1 MSDPIAATDATPEP
15 TEARFTLR
23 SILIVMAVVAVIVA
37 AIGPW
42 IRGLAPEERQRLF
55 LMAGLWLVATC
66 AGVGIQIY
74 RRSKLERMAGRT
86 LMRLPKSDETIPEG
100 GYHPRLHGLWASIAS
115 AGFALVATR
124 MVLDASQPD
133 MFTVGVG
140 LALTANSVW
149 CATRTFSAFCWGDFV
164 RVGELGV
171 LHGEQIL
178 RWDHVLKQEWL
189 QNNKLLKLNGLDQ
202 KNAECE
208 LKLPVPRERQSQLQA
223 IVQGKLVTSP
233 VVAAIPVDSLDVP
246 ALEIGRLSLT
256 VAVRHPMFLPY
267 LCVVVLGVVIVVA
280 VMFVLPDGVL
290 AIPGFSDSWIW
301 GLLAWSVFGAWWD
314 RTFRVDAG
322 APLVR
327 LPVRSDWRE
336 IAVYLVAA
344 SGLYLLC
351 WAIGPFSGWIQTV
364 VGVTFGYMVAATFSN
379 LVPRRTWLD
388 LRANGVMLHG
398 SFYWPWSE
406 VRLID
411 WESKGVGRLV
421 LGSRWRRAI
430 AYVPD
435 EHRELVER
443 ILADK
448 VGVKA

>member
-1 MSDPIAATDATPEP
+1 MSDQYEATDATPEP

-23 SILIVMAVVAVIVA
+23 SILIVMAVVALIVA
-37 AIGPW
+37 ALGPW
-42 IRGLAPEERQRLF
+42 IRALAPEERQRLF
-55 LMAGLWLVATC
+55 LVAGLWLVSTF
-66 AGVGIQIY
+66 AGVGIQIF

-86 LMRLPKSDETIPEG
+86 LLRLPKSDDTVPEG
-100 GYHPRLHGLWASIAS
+100 GYHPRLHGLWAAIAS
-115 AGFALVATR
+115 AGFALLATWT
-124 MVLDASQPD
+124 VLEASRPD
-133 MFTVGVG
+133 MFTVVAG
-140 LALTANSVW
+140 LAMTANSAW
-149 CATRTFSAFCWGDFV
+149 CATRAFSAFCWGDFV

-233 VVAAIPVDSLDVP
+233 VLAAIPVDSPDVP
-246 ALEIGRLSLT
+246 ALEIGRLPLT
-256 VAVRHPMFLPY
+256 VAVRHPLFLPY
-267 LCVVVLGVVIVVA
+267 LCVVILGVVAVVA

-301 GLLAWSVFGAWWD
+301 GLLAWSFFRASWGG
-314 RTFRVDAG
+314 TLRVDAG

-327 LPVRSDWRE
+327 LPARSDRFE
-336 IAVYLVAA
+336 IAIRLVAA
-344 SGLYLLC
+344 GGLYLLC
-351 WAIGPFSGWIQTV
+351 WATGPFTGWIQTA
-364 VGVTFGYMVAATFSN
+364 VGLVFGYTVAAAFGN
-379 LVPRRTWLD
+379 FIPRRKWLD
-388 LRANGVMLHG
+388 LRANGAMLHG

-411 WESKGVGRLV
+411 WESKGMGRLV
-421 LGSRWRRAI
+421 LGRGWRRII
-430 AYVPD
+430 AYMPE
-435 EHRELVER
+435 EHRELVEQ
-443 ILADK
+443 ILRE
-448 VGVKA
+448 KASERK